1 MIGATVMPT
10 QDIKYNEFEPASE
23 QIFGN
28 EISRSASAIKRVMD
42 LAIGLPLLI
51 TVSPFLLLIA
61 IALKLD
67 SPGPVFFRQERI
79 GRRFRPFTMIKF
91 RTLRQDMPDPHSR
104 YEMREDDPRITRVGA
119 FLRNT
124 SLDELPQL
132 YNVITGSMSLVGPR
146 PLVEW
151 ESRETL
157 RKHAARFEVKP
168 GITGLSQITVRN
180 SVDLDSRSDVDV
192 EYVGRWSPL
201 LDLEVLL
208 RTPAYVLTRSA
219 IYPDA

>member
-1 MIGATVMPT
+1 MPIR
-10 QDIKYNEFEPASE
+10 DAKCCELEPGDLSVS
-23 QIFGN
+23 FGDK
-28 EISRSASAIKRVMD
+28 ISRSASAVKRFID
-42 LAIGLPLLI
+42 LVIGLPL
-51 TVSPFLLLIA
+51 TVAAFPLLLFIA
-61 IALKLD
+61 VAIKLD
-67 SPGPVFFRQERI
+67 SPGPVLFRQERI
-79 GRRFRPFTMIKF
+79 GRSFRPFMMVKF
-91 RTLRQDMPDPHSR
+91 RTLRPDMPDPHNR

-132 YNVITGSMSLVGPR
+132 WNVIMGSMSLVGPR

-151 ESRETL
+151 ESKETL
-157 RKHAARFEVKP
+157 RKHAARFEFKP

-192 EYVGRWSPL
+192 EYVRRWTPL

-208 RTPAYVLTRSA
+208 RTPIYVFTRKA

>member
-1 MIGATVMPT
+1 MLTEDAQHRG
-10 QDIKYNEFEPASE
+10 FEREDSSLM
-23 QIFGN
+23 FGN
-28 EISRSASAIKRVMD
+28 KVSESASAIKRFMD
-42 LAIGLPLLI
+42 LAIGLSLVGAAL
-51 TVSPFLLLIA
+51 PFLLLIA
-61 IALKLD
+61 LALKLD
-67 SPGPVFFRQERI
+67 SPGPVFFRQTRI
-79 GRRFRPFTMIKF
+79 GRHFRPFEMVKF
-91 RTLRQDMPDPHSR
+91 RTLRHNMPDPHSR
-104 YEMREDDPRITRVGA
+104 YEMSENDPRITRVGA

-180 SVDLDSRSDVDV
+180 SVDLDSRSEVDV
-192 EYVGRWSPL
+192 EYVRRWSPL

-219 IYPDA
+219 IYPEA

>member
-1 MIGATVMPT
+1 MPT
-10 QDIKYNEFEPASE
+10 EDIKNQNFDPEEFTLLFSDDTT
-23 QIFGN
+23 
-28 EISRSASAIKRVMD
+28 RSASAMKRLMD
-42 LAIGLPLLI
+42 LFIGLSMFI
-51 TVSPFLLLIA
+51 ATSPFLVLIA

-79 GRRFRPFTMIKF
+79 GRHFRSFKMIKF
-91 RTLRQDMPDPHSR
+91 RTLRHDMPDPHSR

-132 YNVITGSMSLVGPR
+132 FNVIAGSMSLVGPR

-157 RKHAARFEVKP
+157 RRHAARFQVKP
-168 GITGLSQITVRN
+168 GMTGLSQITVRN
-180 SVDLDSRSDVDV
+180 SVDLDGRSDVDI
-192 EYVGRWSPL
+192 EYVRRWSPL
-201 LDLEVLL
+201 LDLELL
-208 RTPAYVLTRSA
+208 LKTPAYVLTRTA
-219 IYPDA
+219 IYPTA

>member
-1 MIGATVMPT
+1 MRREDT
-10 QDIKYNEFEPASE
+10 KHRNFESHDSVLR
-23 QIFGN
+23 FGN
-28 EISRSASAIKRVMD
+28 KITGSASAIKRLMD
-42 LAIGLPLLI
+42 VAIGLPLFI
-51 TVSPFLLLIA
+51 AVFPFLVLIA
-61 IALKLD
+61 AALKFD
-67 SPGPVFFRQERI
+67 SAGPVFFCQQRI
-79 GRRFRPFTMIKF
+79 GRHFRPFKMVKF
-91 RTLRQDMPDPHSR
+91 RTLRHDMPDPHSR

-119 FLRNT
+119 FLRDT

-180 SVDLDSRSDVDV
+180 SVDLDSRSEVDV
-192 EYVGRWSPL
+192 EYVRRWSPL

-208 RTPAYVLTRSA
+208 RTPAYVLTRKA

>member
-1 MIGATVMPT
+1 MPT
-10 QDIKYNEFEPASE
+10 EDTKNRKYELEESAL
-23 QIFGN
+23 IFCNRLTG
-28 EISRSASAIKRVMD
+28 SASTLKRVMD
-42 LAIGLPLLI
+42 LAIGLPLFI
-51 TVSPFLLLIA
+51 ATFPFLLLIA

-67 SPGPVFFRQERI
+67 SPGDVFFCQERI
-79 GRRFRPFTMIKF
+79 GRDFRPFVMVKF
-91 RTLRQDMPDPHSR
+91 RTLRHDMPDPHSR

-180 SVDLDSRSDVDV
+180 SVDLDARSEVDVD
-192 EYVGRWSPL
+192 YVRRWSPL
-201 LDLEVLL
+201 LDLQVLL
-208 RTPAYVLTRSA
+208 RTPAYVLTRRA
-219 IYPDA
+219 IYPEG

>member
-1 MIGATVMPT
+1 MV
-10 QDIKYNEFEPASE
+10 
-23 QIFGN
+23 
-28 EISRSASAIKRVMD
+28 
-42 LAIGLPLLI
+42 
-51 TVSPFLLLIA
+51 
-61 IALKLD
+61 
-67 SPGPVFFRQERI
+67 
-79 GRRFRPFTMIKF
+79 KF
-91 RTLRQDMPDPHSR
+91 CTLRHDMPDPHSR

-119 FLRNT
+119 FLRDT

-180 SVDLDSRSDVDV
+180 SVDLDSRSEVDI
-192 EYVGRWSPL
+192 EYVRRWSPL

-208 RTPAYVLTRSA
+208 RTPAYVLIRKA

>member
-1 MIGATVMPT
+1 V
-10 QDIKYNEFEPASE
+10 PAEKTSHRE
-23 QIFGN
+23 LEAEHAALMFGDKMTG
-28 EISRSASAIKRVMD
+28 SSSTIKRLMD
-42 LAIGLPLLI
+42 LAIGLPLFGAAL
-51 TVSPFLLLIA
+51 PLLVLIA
-61 IALKLD
+61 IALKWD
-67 SPGPVFFRQERI
+67 SPGPVFFRQKRI
-79 GRRFRPFTMIKF
+79 GKHFRPFEMVKF
-91 RTLRQDMPDPHSR
+91 RTLHHNMPDPHSR

-119 FLRNT
+119 FLRDT

-157 RKHAARFEVKP
+157 RRHAARFEVKP

-192 EYVGRWSPL
+192 EYVRRWSPL
-201 LDLEVLL
+201 LDLELLL
-208 RTPAYVLTRSA
+208 RTPAYVLTRQA

>member
-1 MIGATVMPT
+1 
-10 QDIKYNEFEPASE
+10 
-23 QIFGN
+23 
-28 EISRSASAIKRVMD
+28 
-42 LAIGLPLLI
+42 
-51 TVSPFLLLIA
+51 
-61 IALKLD
+61 
-67 SPGPVFFRQERI
+67 
-79 GRRFRPFTMIKF
+79 MIKF

>member
-1 MIGATVMPT
+1 MLTEDAKHCG
-10 QDIKYNEFEPASE
+10 FEREDSSLM
-23 QIFGN
+23 FGN
-28 EISRSASAIKRVMD
+28 KVNGSASAIKRFMD
-42 LAIGLPLLI
+42 LAIGLSL
-51 TVSPFLLLIA
+51 VGAAFPFLLLIA
-61 IALKLD
+61 LALKLD
-67 SPGPVFFRQERI
+67 SPGPVFFRQTRI
-79 GRRFRPFTMIKF
+79 GRHFRPFEMVKF
-91 RTLRQDMPDPHSR
+91 RTLRHNMPDPHSR
-104 YEMREDDPRITRVGA
+104 YEMRENDPRITRVGA

-180 SVDLDSRSDVDV
+180 SVDLDSRSEVDV
-192 EYVGRWSPL
+192 EYVRRWSPL

-219 IYPDA
+219 IYPEA

>member
-1 MIGATVMPT
+1 MSTEEIENHKSQDVALLFMDAATVPVSTLKRFM
-10 QDIKYNEFEPASE
+10 DIS
-23 QIFGN
+23 
-28 EISRSASAIKRVMD
+28 
-42 LAIGLPLLI
+42 IGMSILI
-51 TVSPFLLLIA
+51 VLSPFLILIA
-61 IALKLD
+61 IMLKLD
-67 SPGPVFFRQERI
+67 SPGPVLFSQERI
-79 GRRFRPFTMIKF
+79 GRHFRRFKMFKF
-91 RTLRQDMPDPHSR
+91 RTLRHDMPDPHSR

-132 YNVITGSMSLVGPR
+132 FNVIAGSMSLVGPR

-180 SVDLDSRSDVDV
+180 SVDLDGRSDVDV
-192 EYVGRWSPL
+192 EYVRRWSPW
-201 LDLEVLL
+201 LDLEVML
-208 RTPAYVLTRSA
+208 RTPVYVLTRKA
-219 IYPDA
+219 IYPTA

>member
-1 MIGATVMPT
+1 MPT
-10 QDIKYNEFEPASE
+10 EDIKNQNFDPEEFTLLFSDDTT
-23 QIFGN
+23 
-28 EISRSASAIKRVMD
+28 RSASAMKRLMD
-42 LAIGLPLLI
+42 LFIGLSMFI
-51 TVSPFLLLIA
+51 ATSPFLVLIA

-79 GRRFRPFTMIKF
+79 GRHFRSFKMIKF
-91 RTLRQDMPDPHSR
+91 RTLRHDMPDPHSR

-132 YNVITGSMSLVGPR
+132 FNVIAGSMSLVGPR

-157 RKHAARFEVKP
+157 RRHAARFQVKP
-168 GITGLSQITVRN
+168 GMTGLSQITVRN
-180 SVDLDSRSDVDV
+180 SVDLDGRSEVDI
-192 EYVGRWSPL
+192 EYVRRWSPL
-201 LDLEVLL
+201 LDLELL
-208 RTPAYVLTRSA
+208 LKTPAYVLTRTA
-219 IYPDA
+219 IYPTA

>member
-1 MIGATVMPT
+1 MQRQDTKHRNFET
-10 QDIKYNEFEPASE
+10 QDTAL
-23 QIFGN
+23 
-28 EISRSASAIKRVMD
+28 ISSNKLTGSASAIKRLMD
-42 LAIGLPLLI
+42 VAIGLPLFI
-51 TVSPFLLLIA
+51 AVFPLLVFIA
-61 IALKLD
+61 AALKLD
-67 SPGPVFFRQERI
+67 SAGPVFFCQQRI
-79 GRRFRPFTMIKF
+79 GRHFRPFKMVKF
-91 RTLRQDMPDPHSR
+91 RTLRHDMPDPHSR

-119 FLRNT
+119 FLRDT

-180 SVDLDSRSDVDV
+180 SVDLDSRSEVDV
-192 EYVGRWSPL
+192 EYVRRWSPL

-208 RTPAYVLTRSA
+208 RTPAYVLTRKA

>member
-1 MIGATVMPT
+1 MSTESGKPHGLEYEDAAQAIGDETT
-10 QDIKYNEFEPASE
+10 
-23 QIFGN
+23 
-28 EISRSASAIKRVMD
+28 SASAIKRLMD
-42 LAIGLPLLI
+42 LAIGLPLCGVALPLI
-51 TVSPFLLLIA
+51 LLIA
-61 IALKLD
+61 VAIKLD
-67 SPGPVFFRQERI
+67 SAGPAFFRQKRI
-79 GRRFRPFTMIKF
+79 GRRFEPFEMIKF
-91 RTLRQDMPDPHSR
+91 RTLRTDMPDPHGR

-157 RKHAARFEVKP
+157 RRHAARFKVKP

-180 SVDLDSRSDVDV
+180 SVDLDGRSNVDI
-192 EYVGRWSPL
+192 EYVRRWSPW
-201 LDLEVLL
+201 LDVEVLL
-208 RTPAYVLTRSA
+208 RTPVYVITRRA

>member
-1 MIGATVMPT
+1 MLTEDAKHCG
-10 QDIKYNEFEPASE
+10 FEREDSSLMFANKVN
-23 QIFGN
+23 G
-28 EISRSASAIKRVMD
+28 SASAIKRFMD
-42 LAIGLPLLI
+42 LAIGLSL
-51 TVSPFLLLIA
+51 VGAAFPFLLLIA
-61 IALKLD
+61 LALKLD
-67 SPGPVFFRQERI
+67 SPGPVFFRQTRI
-79 GRRFRPFTMIKF
+79 GRHFRPFEMVKF
-91 RTLRQDMPDPHSR
+91 RTLRHNMPDPHSR
-104 YEMREDDPRITRVGA
+104 YEMSENDPRITRVGA

-180 SVDLDSRSDVDV
+180 SVDLDSRSEVDV
-192 EYVGRWSPL
+192 EYVRRWSPL

-219 IYPDA
+219 IYPEA

>member
-1 MIGATVMPT
+1 MLTEDAKHCG
-10 QDIKYNEFEPASE
+10 FEREDSSLM
-23 QIFGN
+23 FGHKVN
-28 EISRSASAIKRVMD
+28 GSASAIKRFMD
-42 LAIGLPLLI
+42 LAIGLSL
-51 TVSPFLLLIA
+51 VGAAFPFLLLIA
-61 IALKLD
+61 LALKLD
-67 SPGPVFFRQERI
+67 SPGPVFFRQTRI
-79 GRRFRPFTMIKF
+79 GRHFRPFEMVKF
-91 RTLRQDMPDPHSR
+91 RTLRHNMPDPHSR
-104 YEMREDDPRITRVGA
+104 YEMRENDPRITRVGA

-180 SVDLDSRSDVDV
+180 SVDLDSRSEVDV
-192 EYVGRWSPL
+192 EYVRRWSPL

-219 IYPDA
+219 IYPEA

>member
-1 MIGATVMPT
+1 MLTEDAQHRG
-10 QDIKYNEFEPASE
+10 FEREDSSLM
-23 QIFGN
+23 FGN
-28 EISRSASAIKRVMD
+28 KVNGSASAIKRFMD
-42 LAIGLPLLI
+42 LAIGLSL
-51 TVSPFLLLIA
+51 VGAAFPFLLLIA
-61 IALKLD
+61 LALKLD
-67 SPGPVFFRQERI
+67 SPGPVFFRQTRI
-79 GRRFRPFTMIKF
+79 GRHFRPFEMVKF
-91 RTLRQDMPDPHSR
+91 RTLRHNMPDPHSR
-104 YEMREDDPRITRVGA
+104 YEMRENDPRITRVGA

-192 EYVGRWSPL
+192 EYVRRWSPL

-208 RTPAYVLTRSA
+208 RA
-219 IYPDA
+219 